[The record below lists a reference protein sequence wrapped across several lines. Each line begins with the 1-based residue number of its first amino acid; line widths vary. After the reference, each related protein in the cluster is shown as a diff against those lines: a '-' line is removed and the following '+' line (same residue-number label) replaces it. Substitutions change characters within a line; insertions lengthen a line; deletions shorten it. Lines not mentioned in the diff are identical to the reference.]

1 MSLIEKPSIYNAQSV
16 YNQGGKKNSIGW
28 GTVKIGGEDYEF
40 IQVGDKLI
48 TTRNLDYLPDGITIG
63 DGTTTNPQA
72 CYFSN
77 NETQAKEREQGLMY
91 NWAALQYL
99 INNNLL
105 PDGWNVLNED
115 VCNIIS
121 FEFNG
126 SFNTC
131 SSKESCR
138 KHVTWASNNWNNY
151 GKNTS
156 HLSFIPCGRRKDG
169 SWSAYGSYLSLWTT
183 FNTYRSYNIA
193 IEPYSKWPGF
203 NAEDNSSYCYI
214 RLFKQMDNV

>member
-1 MSLIEKPSIYNAQSV
+1 MIGNKPSIYNAQSV
-16 YNQGGKKNSIGW
+16 YNQGGKKNGVGWGSVSIG
-28 GTVKIGGEDYEF
+28 GDDYEY
-40 IQVGDKLI
+40 IQLLDKLI
-48 TTRNLDYLPDGITIG
+48 TVRNLDYLPDGIIIG
-63 DGTTTNPQA
+63 DGTTTEPKA
-72 CYFSN
+72 CYFNN
-77 NETQAKEREQGLMY
+77 NETQAKERGQGLMY

-105 PDGWNVLNED
+105 PDGWSVLNED

-121 FEFNG
+121 H
-126 SFNTC
+126 SFNESYNNT

-138 KHVTWASNNWNNY
+138 KHVPWASNNWNNF

-156 HLSFIPCGRRKDG
+156 HLSFIPCGRRVNGVWD
-169 SWSAYGSYLSLWTT
+169 AYGSYLRLWTT
-183 FNTYRSYNIA
+183 RNTYNSYNIA

-203 NAEDNSSYCYI
+203 NGEDNSSYCYI

>member
-1 MSLIEKPSIYNAQSV
+1 MIDNKPSIYNAQSV
-16 YNQGGKKNSIGW
+16 YNQGGGGGSV
-28 GTVKIGGEDYEF
+28 VKIGGEDYEYV
-40 IQVGDKLI
+40 QVGDKFI
-48 TTRNLDYLPDGITIG
+48 IIRNLDYLPDGITIG

-77 NETQAKEREQGLMY
+77 NQTQAKEREQGLLY

-121 FEFNG
+121 LTFKADY
-126 SFNTC
+126 NTY
-131 SSKESCR
+131 SSQESCR
-138 KHVTWASNNWNNY
+138 KHVPWASNNWNNY

-156 HLSFIPCGRRKDG
+156 HLSFIPCGRREYG
-169 SWSAYGSYLSLWTT
+169 NFEAYGSYLSLWTT
-183 FNTYRSYNIA
+183 RSYISYGIA
-193 IEPYSKWPGF
+193 IEPYGKWPGF
-203 NAEDNSSYCYI
+203 RGENDSSYCYI
-214 RLFKQMDNV
+214 RLFKQMDDV